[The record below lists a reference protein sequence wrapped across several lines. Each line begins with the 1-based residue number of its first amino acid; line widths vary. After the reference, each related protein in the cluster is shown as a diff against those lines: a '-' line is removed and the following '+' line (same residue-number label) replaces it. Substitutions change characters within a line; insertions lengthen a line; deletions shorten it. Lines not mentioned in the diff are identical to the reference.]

1 MEKLEKLYEG
11 KAKQLYATDDPEVLW
26 VEYKNT
32 ATAGDGEK
40 KEDFTGKGR
49 LNNLI
54 TTIIFDLLK
63 KRGIDSHLIKRVDD
77 TGQLVRKV
85 NMFPLEIVLRN
96 VAAGHFCSR
105 LGVEEGLPLKEPV
118 LEYFLKNDDLHDPFV
133 NDDDLVALGGTLLLA
148 DEITPDSCRLWDQ
161 KDHSGKV
168 EHLDKDLFRR
178 GLGSIIPAY
187 EEIEER
193 LAELAKS
200 EGIEV
205 AE

>member
-1 MEKLEKLYEG
+1 MDYRLP
-11 KAKQLYATDDPEVLW
+11 AVFF
-26 VEYKNT
+26 
-32 ATAGDGEK
+32 GDG
-40 KEDFTGKGR
+40 
-49 LNNLI
+49 
-54 TTIIFDLLK
+54 
-63 KRGIDSHLIKRVDD
+63 
-77 TGQLVRKV
+77 LVR
-85 NMFPLEIVLRN
+85 
-96 VAAGHFCSR
+96 
-105 LGVEEGLPLKEPV
+105 
-118 LEYFLKNDDLHDPFV
+118 
-133 NDDDLVALGGTLLLA
+133 GT
-148 DEITPDSCRLWDQ
+148 EDSCRLWDQ